1 MTSKENLQQLL
12 FASKQKCTVS
22 QQRTKRVVRPRQY
35 APTGGPSGSY
45 QGDLIFFEELSGAN
59 RGYKSILTVI
69 SANTRFVYAEPLKRK
84 SETVMAM
91 RRIIKAA
98 KEREPMTK
106 FWTDSGTEFTSAAF
120 ANLMKRM
127 KIEHHISD
135 PKNHSPLGRI
145 DRFHVTLRT
154 ILERWRLRN
163 GNNNWVDRFQDI
175 IAAYNARENL
185 ATGAAPSEI
194 STEEIEANQDRE
206 RVRAMEVATRVD
218 KGPLVP
224 GVKVRHITNRT
235 SFTKGSAPRWSV
247 GIHPIESRIGV
258 DAFKVKDIAGTFK
271 DYELQAVVEPTDAEA
286 GAAAEEGR
294 VELKKEQQLMRRLAR
309 EGVEARAPSPRRLRS
324 AAKAPVEKSAA
335 EKGRGRGTAKQQPPS
350 TRRLRSAS
358 KKS

>member
-1 MTSKENLQQLL
+1 M
-12 FASKQKCTVS
+12 
-22 QQRTKRVVRPRQY
+22 
-35 APTGGPSGSY
+35 
-45 QGDLIFFEELSGAN
+45 
-59 RGYKSILTVI
+59 
-69 SANTRFVYAEPLKRK
+69 
-84 SETVMAM
+84 
-91 RRIIKAA
+91 
-98 KEREPMTK
+98 
-106 FWTDSGTEFTSAAF
+106 
-120 ANLMKRM
+120 
-127 KIEHHISD
+127 
-135 PKNHSPLGRI
+135 
-145 DRFHVTLRT
+145 
-154 ILERWRLRN
+154 
-163 GNNNWVDRFQDI
+163 
-175 IAAYNARENL
+175 
-185 ATGAAPSEI
+185 
-194 STEEIEANQDRE
+194 
-206 RVRAMEVATRVD
+206 
-218 KGPLVP
+218 VP